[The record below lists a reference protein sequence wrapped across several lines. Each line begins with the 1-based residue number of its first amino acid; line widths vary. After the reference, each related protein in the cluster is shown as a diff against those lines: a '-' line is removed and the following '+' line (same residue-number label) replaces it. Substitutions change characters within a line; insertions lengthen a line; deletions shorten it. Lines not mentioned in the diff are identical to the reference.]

1 MTDLS
6 EKGPGLL
13 KVAAKI
19 AAIFVVIVSVFAF
32 TRDGGLR
39 EAAIVTSPDEV
50 AQPAAEAAS
59 PSPLSAVAAPADTVI
74 EQ

>member
-50 AQPAAEAAS
+50 AQPTTGAA
-59 PSPLSAVAAPADTVI
+59 SPLSAVAAPADPVI

>member
-1 MTDLS
+1 MTDLNK
-6 EKGPGLL
+6 KGLGLL

-32 TRDGGLR
+32 TRSGGLR
-39 EAAIVTSPDEV
+39 EAAIVTSPEEV
-50 AQPAAEAAS
+50 AQPPEAAS
-59 PSPLSAVAAPADTVI
+59 PISAVAAPADTVI